1 MFPFFKFHLKEGIN
15 ASLLIARKEGSW
27 FAFGEDQC
35 TTRYFHRLMR
45 CVTSDTFNLNYSLTM
60 AKTSLSLS
68 LSYACIN
75 PRTITY

>member
-1 MFPFFKFHLKEGIN
+1 MFPFFKFHLKKGIN

-45 CVTSDTFNLNYSLTM
+45 RVTSDTFNLNYSLIM
-60 AKTSLSLS
+60 AKTSLSLFPTRA
-68 LSYACIN
+68 LILE
-75 PRTITY
+75 